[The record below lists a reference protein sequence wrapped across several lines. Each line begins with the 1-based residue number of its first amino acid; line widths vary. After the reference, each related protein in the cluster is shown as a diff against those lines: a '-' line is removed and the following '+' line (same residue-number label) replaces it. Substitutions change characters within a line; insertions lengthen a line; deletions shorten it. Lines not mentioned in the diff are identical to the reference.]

1 MWLNGI
7 YEEQHNHHLITSRST
22 RLKNFLLVALVL
34 VSLSAYSQQDV
45 HKENLALVV
54 KEDTA
59 KAPQY
64 GWKHSIVAGLTLG
77 QVSFT
82 DWAQGGENSLSYGVL
97 VAGKSEDDQQ
107 WINWSN
113 SYKFAFGQ
121 TRLSSQ
127 GIRKTDD
134 EISLES
140 LFRYKLEPKLGLYGS
155 ATLLTQ
161 FSKGYTYSTSGT
173 ATAISSFF
181 DPAYMTQSVG
191 AVYLPI
197 PEITTRIGPAIREI
211 VTSKYNQ
218 YADDPKTTEIE
229 KVRVQGGVE
238 SVTGVRWE
246 LMENVLLTSRL
257 AIFMPFKSMD
267 RMVVRNDN
275 SLAVKLGKAVT
286 MMLSGQIWVDPDV
299 SPRTQF
305 KESIALGLS
314 YNLF

>member
-1 MWLNGI
+1 ML
-7 YEEQHNHHLITSRST
+7 EKPSSRHLTTSGST
-22 RLKNFLLVALVL
+22 SLKKIILVASLL
-34 VSLSAYSQQDV
+34 LSLSAYSQEDV

-59 KAPQY
+59 KVPKY
-64 GWKHSIVAGLTLG
+64 GWKHSVVSGITLG

-82 DWAQGGENSLSYGVL
+82 DWAQGGENSLSYGLL
-97 VAGKSEDDQQ
+97 VTGKSEEDQQ
-107 WINWSN
+107 GTNWSN

-134 EISLES
+134 EIAFET
-140 LFRYKLEPKLGLYGS
+140 LFRYKLQPKLGLYAS

-161 FSKGYTYSTSGT
+161 FAKGYTYAPDGAS
-173 ATAISSFF
+173 TAISSFF

-191 AVYLPI
+191 VIYTPI
-197 PEITTRIGPAIREI
+197 PEITTRIGPALREV
-211 VTSKYNQ
+211 VTSTYNQ

-229 KVRVQGGVE
+229 KVRLQGGLE

-246 LMENVLLTSRL
+246 LMENVLFTSRL
-257 AIFMPFKSMD
+257 AIFMPFKTMD

-275 SLAVKLGKAVT
+275 GLAVKLGKALT
-286 MMLSGQIWVDPDV
+286 MMLTGQIWVDPDV

-314 YNLF
+314 YNFF

>member
-1 MWLNGI
+1 MLVV
-7 YEEQHNHHLITSRST
+7 L
-22 RLKNFLLVALVL
+22 LLV
-34 VSLSAYSQQDV
+34 SFSAYSQQDA
-45 HKENLALVV
+45 HKENLGLVV

-59 KAPQY
+59 KAPKY
-64 GWKHSIVAGLTLG
+64 GWKHSIVAGLTVW

-82 DWAQGGENSLSYGVL
+82 DWAQGGENSLSYGLL
-97 VAGKSEDDQQ
+97 VSGKSEEDQQ
-107 WINWSN
+107 WTNWSN

-134 EISLES
+134 EISFET
-140 LFRYKLEPKLGLYGS
+140 LFRYKLEPKFGLYAS

-161 FSKGYTYSTSGT
+161 FANGYTYAPNGT
-173 ATAISSFF
+173 ATTISSFF

-191 AVYLPI
+191 IVYTPI
-197 PEITTRIGPAIREI
+197 PEINTRIGPALREV
-211 VTSKYNQ
+211 VTSTYHH
-218 YADDPKTTEIE
+218 YADDPTTAEIE
-229 KVRVQGGVE
+229 KVRLQGGVE

-257 AIFMPFKSMD
+257 AIFMPFKTMD

-275 SLAVKLGKAVT
+275 GLAVKLGKAMT
-286 MMLSGQIWVDPDV
+286 MMLTGQIWVDPDV